1 MLAVGVYFVS
11 MWRSEVALVRPSLQR
26 VFARSAQ
33 EYLLPASSFTSIFFR
48 NQTLSHRRWL
58 AGGQGHTKH
67 FDHSAQE
74 EEAEDG
80 EEDEEPWEPIKIVV
94 PRERVKVTFSRSSGP
109 GGQNVNKVNT
119 KVRVKY
125 NQCCP
130 K

>member
-1 MLAVGVYFVS
+1 

-33 EYLLPASSFTSIFFR
+33 EYFLPTSSQFTSIIFR

-67 FDHSAQE
+67 FDTQDE
-74 EEAEDG
+74 EEPEDG

-119 KVRVKY
+119 KVRETHAILS
-125 NQCCP
+125 P